1 MKNKQ
6 YNLNPYTLLRKLYNN
21 NTEGFSEEEISEA
34 EKRLNIKLPK
44 LLREYYLYYGKL
56 SINNS
61 LHRIFSPDELD
72 FSHNYLMEEVKDNEI
87 ETTMKD
93 LEQTKNYLLFWIENQ
108 GCWYQ
113 GIDIEDIKD
122 DNPRIYI
129 TTNDDLF
136 EWAPY
141 SNSFYSHILSM
152 IDEQLQDSDLEYKD
166 VSKEEIPLILKQNEI
181 DIKKLIPAINPH
193 GSVHVVTCWYAEK
206 KKLFYFIREKEELES
221 LRIISAQN

>member
-1 MKNKQ
+1 MENKQ
-6 YNLNPYTLLRKLYNN
+6 YNLNPYTLLSKLYNN
-21 NTEGFSEEEISEA
+21 NIEGFSEEEISKA

-44 LLREYYLYYGKL
+44 LLRDYYLYYGKL
-56 SINNS
+56 NINSS

-72 FSHNYLMEEVKDNEI
+72 FSYSYLMKEVEDNEI
-87 ETTMKD
+87 ETTMED
-93 LEQTKNYLLFWIENQ
+93 LEQTKNYLLFWVENQ

-113 GIDIEDIKD
+113 GIDIEDIED
-122 DNPRIYI
+122 DNPKVYI

-136 EWAPY
+136 EWALC

-166 VSKEEIPLILKQNEI
+166 VSKEDIPLILKQNEI
-181 DIKKLIPAINPH
+181 DTKKLISTINH
-193 GSVHVVTCWYAEK
+193 HNSVHVVTCWDAEK
-206 KKLFYFIREKEELES
+206 KRLFYFIREKEELES